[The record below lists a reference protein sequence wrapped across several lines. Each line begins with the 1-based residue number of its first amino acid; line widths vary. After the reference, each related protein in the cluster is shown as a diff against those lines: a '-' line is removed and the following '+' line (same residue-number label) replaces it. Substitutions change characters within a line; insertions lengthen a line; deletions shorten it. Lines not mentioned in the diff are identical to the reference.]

1 MLTLFYKGIFS
12 DYIRYMQMLKNQIDN
27 SPSVVVKEL
36 LDLGI
41 EAKYINSVTQRI
53 CKTYTKETVKKI
65 IETYGEKSFK

>member
-12 DYIRYMQMLKNQIDN
+12 DDSRYMQMMKYQIDD
-27 SPSVVVKEL
+27 SPSLVVKEL

-53 CKTYTKETVKKI
+53 
-65 IETYGEKSFK
+65 

>member
-12 DYIRYMQMLKNQIDN
+12 DDSRYMQMMKYQIDD
-27 SPSVVVKEL
+27 SPSLVVKEL

-53 CKTYTKETVKKI
+53 WKTSTKETVKKI
-65 IETYGEKSFK
+65 LETYGN